1 MITPL
6 LLARKVL
13 SNAVVICFL
22 TVLDCV
28 LFDGGLFPLVC
39 ELALP
44 VVALRGLSN
53 VV

>member
-39 ELALP
+39 EAGLASCCL
-44 VVALRGLSN
+44 ARLSN